1 MVGSIVV
8 KCSPSSP
15 PKCLKTLALCCEK
28 RLKPI
33 SFNVHL
39 HSDVLCDNVRR
50 KKLLDFFPKLSNEL
64 SNEKCYQ
71 ICFIW
76 KNSNSTCK
84 FFI

>member
-15 PKCLKTLALCCEK
+15 PICLKTLALFCET

-33 SFNVHL
+33 SFNVHV

-76 KNSNSTCK
+76 KNSNSACK
-84 FFI
+84 LF